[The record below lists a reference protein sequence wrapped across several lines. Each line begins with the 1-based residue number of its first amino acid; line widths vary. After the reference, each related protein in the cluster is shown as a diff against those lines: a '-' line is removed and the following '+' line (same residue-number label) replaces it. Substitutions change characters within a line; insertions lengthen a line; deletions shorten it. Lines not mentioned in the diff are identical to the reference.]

1 MSPRAPH
8 EALTESEIR
17 AWRRM
22 QAGILVERG
31 LADRREARR
40 WQEAVQR
47 GEFDPDAC
55 ARDIVGNS
63 DVDADD
69 ARVIDRTARLQRDL
83 LMTPLQHGARG
94 AGRRMRGATRGGV
107 AFLLSQVMALVVYT
121 LVLLIIVLLARM
133 QRGFS
138 LDGMLDTVLEV
149 VTPGSEAPDPD
160 VPATEEL
167 PLEGEGG

>member
-1 MSPRAPH
+1 MSPRPPI

-17 AWRRM
+17 GWRRL

-55 ARDIVGNS
+55 ARDIVANS
-63 DVDADD
+63 GIDD
-69 ARVIDRTARLQRDL
+69 DDERVIDRTARLQRDL
-83 LMTPLQHGARG
+83 LMTPLQRGTRG
-94 AGRRMRGATRGGV
+94 AGRRFRGATRGGL
-107 AFLLSQVMALVVYT
+107 AFLLSQAMALLVYT
-121 LVLLIIVLLARM
+121 MVLLIVILLARM
-133 QRGFS
+133 QRDFS

-149 VTPGSEAPDPD
+149 VTPGSEAPSTPEA
-160 VPATEEL
+160 PAPT
-167 PLEGEGG
+167 EGG